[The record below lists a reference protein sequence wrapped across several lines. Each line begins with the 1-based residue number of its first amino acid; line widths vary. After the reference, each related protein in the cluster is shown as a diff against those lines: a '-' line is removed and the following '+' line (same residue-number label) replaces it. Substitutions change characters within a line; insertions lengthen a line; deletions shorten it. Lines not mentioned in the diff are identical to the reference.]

1 MKKKVQEI
9 PSIDDIKAELH
20 RIKYRRSYRNIIRNT
35 LYTLITVA
43 AIAVLVATLWMPVL
57 QTHGSSM
64 TPTLRDNNIVVSV
77 KNGEVNYGDII
88 AFYYN
93 NKILIK
99 RVIALPGDWIDIK
112 QDGTVYV
119 NGSICNEPY
128 ISEKAFGDC
137 NIEMPYQVPDAKYF
151 VMGDHRL
158 TSTDSR
164 NSALGCVSEEQIV
177 GRILFRVWPLNEI
190 GRIE

>member
-1 MKKKVQEI
+1 MKKKVREI
-9 PSIDDIKAELH
+9 PPIDDIKAELN
-20 RIKYRRSYRNIIRNT
+20 RIKYKRSYRGIIRNT

-64 TPTLRDNNIVVSV
+64 TPTLHDNNIVVSV
-77 KNGEVNYGDII
+77 KNGDVNYSDVI

-99 RVIALPGDWIDIK
+99 RVIGLPGDWIDIK
-112 QDGTVYV
+112 QDGSVYV
-119 NGSICNEPY
+119 NGSLCDEPY

-137 NIEMPYQVPDAKYF
+137 NIEFPFQVPDAKYF
-151 VMGDHRL
+151 VMGDHRA

-164 NSALGCVSEEQIV
+164 NSALGCVAEEQIV
-177 GRILFRVWPLNEI
+177 GRILFRVWPPHEI

>member
-1 MKKKVQEI
+1 MKKKVREI
-9 PSIDDIKAELH
+9 PSIDEIKAELN
-20 RIKYRRSYRNIIRNT
+20 RIKYKRSYRGIIRNT

-64 TPTLRDNNIVVSV
+64 TPTLHDNNIVVSL
-77 KNGEVNYGDII
+77 KNGDVQYGDVI

-99 RVIALPGDWIDIK
+99 RVIGLPGDWIDIK
-112 QDGTVYV
+112 QDGSVYV
-119 NGSICNEPY
+119 NGSLCDEPY
-128 ISEKAFGDC
+128 ISQKSLGDC
-137 NIEMPYQVPDAKYF
+137 NIEFPYQVPDAKYF
-151 VMGDHRL
+151 VMGDHRA

-164 NSALGCVSEEQIV
+164 NSALGCVAEEQIV
-177 GRILFRVWPLNEI
+177 GRIIFRVWPPNEI